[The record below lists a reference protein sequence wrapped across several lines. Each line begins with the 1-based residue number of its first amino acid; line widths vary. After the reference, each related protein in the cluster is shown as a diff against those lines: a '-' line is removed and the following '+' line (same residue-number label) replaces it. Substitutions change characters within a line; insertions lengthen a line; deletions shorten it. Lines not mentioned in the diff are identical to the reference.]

1 VQRIVQKIRGRQKSS
16 VALFILRV
24 NQNHRRRLHHSS
36 TKPEENFFSG
46 ANLIF
51 QKQKNLIRA
60 KRKVSRKFTKR
71 TTNSKFLCRSTNYS
85 SFALHV
91 FAAFGTSFKAEP
103 DFIKKTFSHFLDR
116 LMGFAR

>member
-1 VQRIVQKIRGRQKSS
+1 LRKNCGRQKSS

-36 TKPEENFFSG
+36 TKPEKNFFSG

-51 QKQKNLIRA
+51 RKKNLIRA
-60 KRKVSRKFTKR
+60 KRKVSCKFTKR
-71 TTNSKFLCRSTNYS
+71 KTNSKFLCRSTNYS

-91 FAAFGTSFKAEP
+91 FAAFGTFFRAES
-103 DFIKKTFSHFLDR
+103 DFIKTFSHFLDR

>member
-36 TKPEENFFSG
+36 TKPEKNFFSG

-51 QKQKNLIRA
+51 QKQK
-60 KRKVSRKFTKR
+60 S
-71 TTNSKFLCRSTNYS
+71 
-85 SFALHV
+85 
-91 FAAFGTSFKAEP
+91 
-103 DFIKKTFSHFLDR
+103 FSHKTENNSQNKKQIASFCAAAPTSPL
-116 LMGFAR
+116 LL